1 MAERRTRSA
10 RSCAPMLALARPG
23 PRAARG
29 GTVERG
35 RVSAWA
41 SLSSSLLG
49 WASTRI
55 ASVTVAMWR
64 ALRLRACWKQQIYIR
79 LGEKTKK
86 SRDGLDFVLEAL
98 LFFGCE
104 LDLVGE
110 ICVRLRCFLFLF
122 LNMAMVSDA
131 VGSFGWGEG
140 RNARRRHCRNAR
152 GELGICRYGRSS
164 VHILLLPAHEESR

>member
-1 MAERRTRSA
+1 
-10 RSCAPMLALARPG
+10 
-23 PRAARG
+23 
-29 GTVERG
+29 
-35 RVSAWA
+35 
-41 SLSSSLLG
+41 
-49 WASTRI
+49 
-55 ASVTVAMWR
+55 MWR
-64 ALRLRACWKQQIYIR
+64 ALRLRACWKQRYKVGR
-79 LGEKTKK
+79 RENKTEK

-122 LNMAMVSDA
+122 LNMAVISDG

-152 GELGICRYGRSS
+152 GELGICRYGRSL
-164 VHILLLPAHEESR
+164 VHILFSSPRTRKSK